1 MMRSCVNPS
10 CENFSSPPPPPR
22 TGDGAQSTASS
33 AADTR
38 AAPHSRSL
46 RAVTAAGAPD
56 AERRRRTAPAT
67 RAVRRIRD
75 PRLRPRNAP
84 FSTRR
89 AREALASFPA
99 RIRPPPLRRTYGFDQ
114 GHHTIGIH
122 ARVAAV
128 ERARGR
134 GGRTSNPEIECN
146 EVNRLRPVVPTT
158 AFHCAS
164 VACIERA
171 RKTIR
176 SDGDRRRRFR
186 RPLQRGS
193 GTGDTPREPRSRTMN
208 RPARRVRPVES

>member
-1 MMRSCVNPS
+1 MRSCVNPS
-10 CENFSSPPPPPR
+10 CENFSSPLPY
-22 TGDGAQSTASS
+22 
-33 AADTR
+33 
-38 AAPHSRSL
+38 
-46 RAVTAAGAPD
+46 
-56 AERRRRTAPAT
+56 RRRRPEHCRIGRGHPFRPPQPFASRCNGGRGAGRGTPSKNRPRDPGGPSHPRSAPSTPQRAVLDPPRPRSPRIVPGADTSPSPAT
-67 RAVRRIRD
+67 DVRIRTK
-75 PRLRPRNAP
+75 A
-84 FSTRR
+84 T
-89 AREALASFPA
+89 
-99 RIRPPPLRRTYGFDQ
+99 IRSGSML
-114 GHHTIGIH
+114 
-122 ARVAAV
+122 AAV